1 MSTYDLIIGNGYVVL
16 PDEVQKADIAV
27 QNGVIVKVGNQLDS
41 KANEEYEAKGQY
53 IFPGM
58 VDVHVH
64 FSEPGRAHWEGF
76 ETGSQMM
83 AAGGCTTYF
92 DMPLNGIPST
102 VDQKALIEKVNVG
115 EEKSVIDFGLWG
127 GLVPGNI
134 ED

>member
-1 MSTYDLIIGNGYVVL
+1 MSTYDLIIRNGYVLL

-58 VDVHVH
+58 IDVHVH

-83 AAGGCTTYF
+83 AAGE
-92 DMPLNGIPST
+92 
-102 VDQKALIEKVNVG
+102 VV
-115 EEKSVIDFGLWG
+115 KSDGLR
-127 GLVPGNI
+127 NCS
-134 ED
+134 